1 MKPRLAILDSGDGDR
16 LQAILDAC
24 AAGQLRAQVTV
35 VVSSER
41 ESRALDRAEAAGIP
55 ALYHPFEWFIETGRS
70 GKEYDAAIVE
80 LIAPYE
86 PDWIVLSAWT
96 RQPSAPLLERY
107 ADKLVDIARGAP
119 TEVLSCVLSGNG
131 SEVEP

>member
-24 AAGQLRAQVTV
+24 AAGELQAQVTV
-35 VVSSER
+35 VVSDER

-55 ALYHPFEWFIETGRS
+55 ALYHPFEWYAETGRS
-70 GKEYDAAIVE
+70 SEDYDTMLVE

-86 PDWIVLSAWT
+86 PDWIVLAGWKREPAT
-96 RQPSAPLLERY
+96 PLLERY
-107 ADKLVDIARGAP
+107 GGRLV
-119 TEVLSCVLSGNG
+119 VLMHGTSMDFKGFLDSI
-131 SEVEP
+131 P